1 MLKSCCYKE
10 QESALSLF
18 SAYMY
23 VLTWTRNVTLSLTP
37 TNISKNVEDS
47 DIKKI
52 FTYTFFTEEHLT

>member
-37 TNISKNVEDS
+37 TNISKNVGDS
-47 DIKKI
+47 DIKKYLPI
-52 FTYTFFTEEHLT
+52 HFLLKSI